1 MRKYILLLVGIVA
14 GIGLLFAG
22 ISVAQDSACK
32 ISQLKNPP
40 RVMYQCANGLVIEA
54 ENLAV
59 LTSFIPSADAPPA
72 SVTVRERGLLISLP
86 TGQGPFQIRTPH
98 AIASVRGTVFVVDAT
113 AYTTSVF
120 VVKGAV
126 EVATKVGYETA
137 LVNAGEGIVVSVG
150 TPLVARTW
158 TADKVAALLGRFNR

>member
-1 MRKYILLLVGIVA
+1 MRKNILLLVGIVA

-22 ISVAQDSACK
+22 ISVAQDGACK

-54 ENLAV
+54 ESIAALK
-59 LTSFIPSADAPPA
+59 SIIPSADAPPT
-72 SVTVRERGLLISLP
+72 SVNVSDRALLISLP

-98 AIASVRGTVFVVDAT
+98 AIASVRGTVFVVDAV
-113 AYTTSVF
+113 AHATSVF

-126 EVATKVGYETA
+126 EVAAKDGYETT
-137 LVNAGEGIVVSVG
+137 LVNAGEGIIVSLG
-150 TPLVARTW
+150 APLVARTW